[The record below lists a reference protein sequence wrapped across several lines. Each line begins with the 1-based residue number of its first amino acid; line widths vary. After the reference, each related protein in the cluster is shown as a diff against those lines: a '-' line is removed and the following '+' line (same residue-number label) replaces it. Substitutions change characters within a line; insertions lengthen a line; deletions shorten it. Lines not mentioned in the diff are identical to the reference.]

1 MPEAFWRIVKL
12 MISSIRGSRLTNIWW
27 RSCVLVLAMLLPFF
41 YNNCGPGNDQTLV
54 PLSVKVKELA
64 VPPPQT
70 VQVNF
75 CTPASSVQNTATKTL
90 IILDHSGSNFQNYK
104 MSADGSGAPDT
115 STGSVVILPTLA
127 TDPNGLLRYGSA
139 TASGTLL
146 NYLST
151 LPPNDPNKPSH
162 YFALIDFN
170 DKAPLNSEGSKSF
183 TSDVQSFYNIV
194 LNDKVSSGSLPTG
207 DAGATSYV
215 NALTAGLTL
224 INQDIAAAEACAK
237 LPTTTAPTSTCLQP
251 GVPVASSYIVVF
263 MSDGSPII
271 KTGLAIQNGQVISNP
286 LDPTDCPYPNALLSQ
301 VICKESTDQILGIVG
316 QMVQLT
322 GNRQFVAG
330 VNLFTLYYYVPGNVD
345 AAGQQLLQQMAA
357 AGNGLAY
364 SALSGSN
371 VTYSQ
376 FQPPLQQA
384 QYSLQDVFVTNASGV
399 WWSDGNFYADTD
411 GDGLPDFIEKQWGSD
426 PLNPRTAGN
435 GISDLV
441 RYQLSMNKGSSCSQ
455 KGSNGLCQDFA
466 TDMFAQGGP
475 CSGLIP
481 PTKDPTNASAVLYHS
496 SDPSGLNDCEKV
508 LLGDSGGIDNPDSNG
523 DSIPDWLEFIN
534 KIPFQIGSNPGVN
547 NSESDNYTL
556 YEKVK
561 YSLPTAVSLN
571 NYPQIKPSV
580 YNLKTT
586 NIGSGQPLCYSLEVT
601 NLPSATPTDKIRVD
615 VIFSSNLVNVQPQ
628 YNVGIKS
635 YISGQPNLIINDWND
650 PSEVQNKTWSS
661 WP

>member
-1 MPEAFWRIVKL
+1 MRVALQRIVKL
-12 MISSIRGSRLTNIWW
+12 ISNSFRGPHRSNIWW
-27 RSCVLVLAMLLPFF
+27 RSCVLILAIALPFL
-41 YNNCGPGNDQTLV
+41 YNNCGPGNDKTLV

-70 VQVNF
+70 VKVNF
-75 CTPASSVQNTATKTL
+75 CTPAPTVQNTATKTL

-104 MSADGSGAPDT
+104 MSTDGSGAPDT
-115 STGSVVILPTLA
+115 STGSVVILPSLA
-127 TDPNGLLRYGSA
+127 TDPNGLLRYGSP
-139 TASGTLL
+139 TSTGTLL
-146 NYLST
+146 NYLSS
-151 LPPNDPNKPSH
+151 LPANDPNKPAH

-170 DKAPLNSEGSKSF
+170 DKAPLNSKGSKSF
-183 TSDVQSFYNIV
+183 TSDVQGFYNIV

-224 INQDIAAAEACAK
+224 INQDIANAEACAK
-237 LPTTTAPTSTCLQP
+237 LPTTTAPTPTCLQP
-251 GVPVASSYIVVF
+251 GIPVASSYIVVF

-286 LDPTDCPYPNALLSQ
+286 LDPKECPYPNLLLSQ

-330 VNLFTLYYYVPGNVD
+330 VNLFTLYYYVPGNAD
-345 AAGQQLLQQMAA
+345 TASQQLLQQMAV
-357 AGNGLAY
+357 AGNGLSY

-371 VTYSQ
+371 VNYSL
-376 FQPPLQQA
+376 FQPPQQQA

-399 WWSDGNFYADTD
+399 WWTDGNFYSDTD

-441 RYQLSMNKGSSCSQ
+441 RYRLSLNKSTTCSK

-466 TDMFAQGGP
+466 SDMFANGGP
-475 CSGLIP
+475 CSGLIA
-481 PTKDPTNASAVLYHS
+481 PTQDPLYSSAVLYHS

-534 KIPFQIGSNPGVN
+534 QIPFQIGSNPGVN
-547 NSESDNYTL
+547 NSQSDSYTL

-561 YSLPTAVSLN
+561 YSLPTSVSLD
-571 NYPQIKPSV
+571 NYPQIKPAV
-580 YNLKTT
+580 YNLQVT
-586 NIGSGQPLCYSLEVT
+586 NANSGQPLCYSLDVT
-601 NLPSATPTDKIRVD
+601 NLPTATPLDKIRVD
-615 VIFSSNLVNVQPQ
+615 VMFKSNLVNVQPE
-628 YNVGIKS
+628 YKVGFKS
-635 YISGQPNLIINDWND
+635 YISGQPNLVINDWND
-650 PSEVQNKTWSS
+650 PTEVKNKTWSS